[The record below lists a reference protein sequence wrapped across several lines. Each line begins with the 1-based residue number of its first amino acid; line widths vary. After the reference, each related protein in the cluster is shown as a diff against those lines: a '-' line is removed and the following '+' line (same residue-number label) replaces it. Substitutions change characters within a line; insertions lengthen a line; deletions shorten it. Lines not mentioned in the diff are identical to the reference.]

1 MKERTMNKSLRRK
14 TAGTGS
20 GVARLVAAPWF
31 PFTAGV
37 VVTMA
42 IIAAFVAFARPGSEP
57 EAPPAPAV
65 PTAVAAP
72 LEDHDHGAELS
83 IRRMT
88 PAELRTAIERGE
100 AVAIDVRDA
109 DAYAAGHIA
118 GAYHIPLAVL
128 ESQVSFLPRGKLLVT
143 YCT

>member
-1 MKERTMNKSLRRK
+1 MNKSLQRK
-14 TAGTGS
+14 AAGTGS
-20 GVARLVAAPWF
+20 GVARLFAAPWF

-37 VVTMA
+37 VVTTA
-42 IIAAFVAFARPGSEP
+42 IIAALLVFSRPGSEP

-65 PTAVAAP
+65 PATIAAP
-72 LEDHDHGAELS
+72 VEDHDHGAELS

-88 PAELRTAIERGE
+88 PAELQAAMERGE

-109 DAYAAGHIA
+109 DSYAAGHIA

-128 ESQVSFLPRGKLLVT
+128 EAQVSFLPRGKLLVT